1 MKPTTIA
8 SLQKCKQDK
17 KRFATITAYDYS
29 FAKLFADEGINVML
43 VGDSLGMTVQGHDST
58 LPVTVADIAYHT
70 AAVRRG
76 APNCL
81 LLADLPFMAYATPE
95 QAFENAATVMRAG
108 ANMVKIEG
116 GEWLVETVQM
126 LTERAVPVCGHLG
139 LTPQSVNIFGGYKVQ
154 GRGDEAGDRLLS
166 DALALEA
173 AGAQLLV
180 LECVPVELAKRIT
193 EALAIPVIGIGAGN
207 VTDGQILVMHDA
219 FGITGGHI
227 PKFAK
232 NFLAETGDIRAAVRQ
247 YMAEVESGVY
257 PGEEH
262 SFPLRS
268 DVVLIIETLPL
279 LRQQIRR
286 LRMEGK
292 RVALVPTMGNLHD
305 GHMKLVDE
313 AKARADVVV
322 VSIFVNPM
330 QFDRPEDLAR
340 YPRTLQED
348 CEKLNKRKVDLVFAP
363 SVKEIYPN
371 GTETHT
377 YVDVPG
383 LSTML
388 EGASRPGHFRGV
400 STIVSKLFNLVQ
412 PDIACFGEKDFQQ
425 LALIRKM
432 VADMGFD
439 IEIVGVPIMRAKDG
453 LALSS
458 RNGYLTAEQRKIAP
472 GLYKVLSSIAD
483 KLQAGERDLDEIIAI
498 AGQELNEKGF
508 RSDDIQIRDADTLL
522 EISENSKRAVILVAA
537 WLGDAR
543 LIDNKL
549 VELA

>member
-1 MKPTTIA
+1 M
-8 SLQKCKQDK
+8 
-17 KRFATITAYDYS
+17 
-29 FAKLFADEGINVML
+29 
-43 VGDSLGMTVQGHDST
+43 
-58 LPVTVADIAYHT
+58 
-70 AAVRRG
+70 
-76 APNCL
+76 
-81 LLADLPFMAYATPE
+81 
-95 QAFENAATVMRAG
+95 
-108 ANMVKIEG
+108 
-116 GEWLVETVQM
+116 
-126 LTERAVPVCGHLG
+126 
-139 LTPQSVNIFGGYKVQ
+139 
-154 GRGDEAGDRLLS
+154 
-166 DALALEA
+166 
-173 AGAQLLV
+173 
-180 LECVPVELAKRIT
+180 
-193 EALAIPVIGIGAGN
+193 
-207 VTDGQILVMHDA
+207 
-219 FGITGGHI
+219 
-227 PKFAK
+227 
-232 NFLAETGDIRAAVRQ
+232 
-247 YMAEVESGVY
+247 
-257 PGEEH
+257 
-262 SFPLRS
+262 
-268 DVVLIIETLPL
+268 LIIETLPL

-377 YVDVPG
+377 FVDVPG

-472 GLYKVLSSIAD
+472 GLYKILCSIAD

-508 RSDDIQIRDADTLL
+508 RADDIQIRDADTLL
-522 EISENSKRAVILVAA
+522 EVSENSKRAVILVAA

-543 LIDNKL
+543 LIDNKI

>member
-1 MKPTTIA
+1 M
-8 SLQKCKQDK
+8 
-17 KRFATITAYDYS
+17 
-29 FAKLFADEGINVML
+29 
-43 VGDSLGMTVQGHDST
+43 
-58 LPVTVADIAYHT
+58 
-70 AAVRRG
+70 
-76 APNCL
+76 
-81 LLADLPFMAYATPE
+81 
-95 QAFENAATVMRAG
+95 
-108 ANMVKIEG
+108 
-116 GEWLVETVQM
+116 
-126 LTERAVPVCGHLG
+126 
-139 LTPQSVNIFGGYKVQ
+139 
-154 GRGDEAGDRLLS
+154 
-166 DALALEA
+166 
-173 AGAQLLV
+173 
-180 LECVPVELAKRIT
+180 
-193 EALAIPVIGIGAGN
+193 
-207 VTDGQILVMHDA
+207 
-219 FGITGGHI
+219 
-227 PKFAK
+227 
-232 NFLAETGDIRAAVRQ
+232 
-247 YMAEVESGVY
+247 
-257 PGEEH
+257 
-262 SFPLRS
+262 
-268 DVVLIIETLPL
+268 LIIETLPL

-388 EGASRPGHFRGV
+388 EGASRPRHFRGV

-508 RSDDIQIRDADTLL
+508 RADDIQIRDADTLL
-522 EISENSKRAVILVAA
+522 EVSETSKRAVILVAA

-543 LIDNKL
+543 LIDNKM

>member
-1 MKPTTIA
+1 M
-8 SLQKCKQDK
+8 
-17 KRFATITAYDYS
+17 
-29 FAKLFADEGINVML
+29 
-43 VGDSLGMTVQGHDST
+43 
-58 LPVTVADIAYHT
+58 
-70 AAVRRG
+70 
-76 APNCL
+76 
-81 LLADLPFMAYATPE
+81 
-95 QAFENAATVMRAG
+95 
-108 ANMVKIEG
+108 
-116 GEWLVETVQM
+116 
-126 LTERAVPVCGHLG
+126 
-139 LTPQSVNIFGGYKVQ
+139 
-154 GRGDEAGDRLLS
+154 
-166 DALALEA
+166 
-173 AGAQLLV
+173 
-180 LECVPVELAKRIT
+180 
-193 EALAIPVIGIGAGN
+193 
-207 VTDGQILVMHDA
+207 
-219 FGITGGHI
+219 
-227 PKFAK
+227 
-232 NFLAETGDIRAAVRQ
+232 
-247 YMAEVESGVY
+247 
-257 PGEEH
+257 
-262 SFPLRS
+262 
-268 DVVLIIETLPL
+268 LIIETLPL

-388 EGASRPGHFRGV
+388 EGASRPGHFRGI

-483 KLQAGERDLDEIIAI
+483 KLQAGERDLDEIITI

-508 RSDDIQIRDADTLL
+508 RADDIQIRDADTLL
-522 EISENSKRAVILVAA
+522 EVSETSKRAVILVAA

-543 LIDNKL
+543 LIDNKM

>member
-1 MKPTTIA
+1 M
-8 SLQKCKQDK
+8 
-17 KRFATITAYDYS
+17 
-29 FAKLFADEGINVML
+29 
-43 VGDSLGMTVQGHDST
+43 
-58 LPVTVADIAYHT
+58 
-70 AAVRRG
+70 
-76 APNCL
+76 
-81 LLADLPFMAYATPE
+81 
-95 QAFENAATVMRAG
+95 
-108 ANMVKIEG
+108 
-116 GEWLVETVQM
+116 
-126 LTERAVPVCGHLG
+126 
-139 LTPQSVNIFGGYKVQ
+139 
-154 GRGDEAGDRLLS
+154 
-166 DALALEA
+166 
-173 AGAQLLV
+173 
-180 LECVPVELAKRIT
+180 
-193 EALAIPVIGIGAGN
+193 
-207 VTDGQILVMHDA
+207 
-219 FGITGGHI
+219 
-227 PKFAK
+227 
-232 NFLAETGDIRAAVRQ
+232 
-247 YMAEVESGVY
+247 
-257 PGEEH
+257 
-262 SFPLRS
+262 
-268 DVVLIIETLPL
+268 LIIETLPL

-508 RSDDIQIRDADTLL
+508 RADDIQIRDADTLL
-522 EISENSKRAVILVAA
+522 EVSETSKRAVILVAA

-543 LIDNKL
+543 LIDNKMI
-549 VELA
+549 ELA

>member
-1 MKPTTIA
+1 M
-8 SLQKCKQDK
+8 
-17 KRFATITAYDYS
+17 
-29 FAKLFADEGINVML
+29 
-43 VGDSLGMTVQGHDST
+43 
-58 LPVTVADIAYHT
+58 
-70 AAVRRG
+70 
-76 APNCL
+76 
-81 LLADLPFMAYATPE
+81 
-95 QAFENAATVMRAG
+95 
-108 ANMVKIEG
+108 
-116 GEWLVETVQM
+116 
-126 LTERAVPVCGHLG
+126 
-139 LTPQSVNIFGGYKVQ
+139 
-154 GRGDEAGDRLLS
+154 
-166 DALALEA
+166 
-173 AGAQLLV
+173 
-180 LECVPVELAKRIT
+180 
-193 EALAIPVIGIGAGN
+193 
-207 VTDGQILVMHDA
+207 
-219 FGITGGHI
+219 
-227 PKFAK
+227 
-232 NFLAETGDIRAAVRQ
+232 
-247 YMAEVESGVY
+247 
-257 PGEEH
+257 
-262 SFPLRS
+262 
-268 DVVLIIETLPL
+268 LIIETLPL

-425 LALIRKM
+425 LALIHKM

-483 KLQAGERDLDEIIAI
+483 KLQVGERDLDEIITI

-508 RSDDIQIRDADTLL
+508 RADDIQIRDADTLL
-522 EISENSKRAVILVAA
+522 EVSETSKRAVILVAA

-543 LIDNKL
+543 LIDNKM

>member
-1 MKPTTIA
+1 M
-8 SLQKCKQDK
+8 
-17 KRFATITAYDYS
+17 
-29 FAKLFADEGINVML
+29 
-43 VGDSLGMTVQGHDST
+43 
-58 LPVTVADIAYHT
+58 
-70 AAVRRG
+70 
-76 APNCL
+76 
-81 LLADLPFMAYATPE
+81 
-95 QAFENAATVMRAG
+95 
-108 ANMVKIEG
+108 
-116 GEWLVETVQM
+116 
-126 LTERAVPVCGHLG
+126 
-139 LTPQSVNIFGGYKVQ
+139 
-154 GRGDEAGDRLLS
+154 
-166 DALALEA
+166 
-173 AGAQLLV
+173 
-180 LECVPVELAKRIT
+180 
-193 EALAIPVIGIGAGN
+193 
-207 VTDGQILVMHDA
+207 
-219 FGITGGHI
+219 
-227 PKFAK
+227 
-232 NFLAETGDIRAAVRQ
+232 
-247 YMAEVESGVY
+247 
-257 PGEEH
+257 
-262 SFPLRS
+262 
-268 DVVLIIETLPL
+268 LIIETLPL

-348 CEKLNKRKVDLVFAP
+348 CKKLNKRKVDLVFAP

-412 PDIACFGEKDFQQ
+412 PDIACFGEKNFQQ

-439 IEIVGVPIMRAKDG
+439 IEIIGVPIMRAKDG

-508 RSDDIQIRDADTLL
+508 RADDIQIRDADTLL
-522 EISENSKRAVILVAA
+522 EVSENSKRAVILVAA

-543 LIDNKL
+543 LIDNKM

>member
-1 MKPTTIA
+1 
-8 SLQKCKQDK
+8 
-17 KRFATITAYDYS
+17 
-29 FAKLFADEGINVML
+29 
-43 VGDSLGMTVQGHDST
+43 
-58 LPVTVADIAYHT
+58 
-70 AAVRRG
+70 
-76 APNCL
+76 
-81 LLADLPFMAYATPE
+81 
-95 QAFENAATVMRAG
+95 
-108 ANMVKIEG
+108 
-116 GEWLVETVQM
+116 
-126 LTERAVPVCGHLG
+126 
-139 LTPQSVNIFGGYKVQ
+139 
-154 GRGDEAGDRLLS
+154 
-166 DALALEA
+166 
-173 AGAQLLV
+173 
-180 LECVPVELAKRIT
+180 
-193 EALAIPVIGIGAGN
+193 
-207 VTDGQILVMHDA
+207 
-219 FGITGGHI
+219 
-227 PKFAK
+227 
-232 NFLAETGDIRAAVRQ
+232 
-247 YMAEVESGVY
+247 
-257 PGEEH
+257 
-262 SFPLRS
+262 
-268 DVVLIIETLPL
+268 VLIIETLPL

-313 AKARADVVV
+313 AEARADVVV

-543 LIDNKL
+543 LIDNKI

>member
-1 MKPTTIA
+1 
-8 SLQKCKQDK
+8 
-17 KRFATITAYDYS
+17 
-29 FAKLFADEGINVML
+29 
-43 VGDSLGMTVQGHDST
+43 
-58 LPVTVADIAYHT
+58 
-70 AAVRRG
+70 
-76 APNCL
+76 
-81 LLADLPFMAYATPE
+81 
-95 QAFENAATVMRAG
+95 
-108 ANMVKIEG
+108 
-116 GEWLVETVQM
+116 
-126 LTERAVPVCGHLG
+126 
-139 LTPQSVNIFGGYKVQ
+139 
-154 GRGDEAGDRLLS
+154 
-166 DALALEA
+166 
-173 AGAQLLV
+173 
-180 LECVPVELAKRIT
+180 
-193 EALAIPVIGIGAGN
+193 
-207 VTDGQILVMHDA
+207 
-219 FGITGGHI
+219 
-227 PKFAK
+227 
-232 NFLAETGDIRAAVRQ
+232 
-247 YMAEVESGVY
+247 
-257 PGEEH
+257 
-262 SFPLRS
+262 
-268 DVVLIIETLPL
+268 VLIIETLPL

-305 GHMKLVDE
+305 GHMKLIDE

-439 IEIVGVPIMRAKDG
+439 IEIIGVPIMRAKDG

-508 RSDDIQIRDADTLL
+508 RADDIQIRDADTLL
-522 EISENSKRAVILVAA
+522 EVSENSKRAVILVAA

>member
-1 MKPTTIA
+1 M
-8 SLQKCKQDK
+8 
-17 KRFATITAYDYS
+17 
-29 FAKLFADEGINVML
+29 
-43 VGDSLGMTVQGHDST
+43 
-58 LPVTVADIAYHT
+58 
-70 AAVRRG
+70 
-76 APNCL
+76 
-81 LLADLPFMAYATPE
+81 
-95 QAFENAATVMRAG
+95 
-108 ANMVKIEG
+108 
-116 GEWLVETVQM
+116 
-126 LTERAVPVCGHLG
+126 
-139 LTPQSVNIFGGYKVQ
+139 
-154 GRGDEAGDRLLS
+154 
-166 DALALEA
+166 
-173 AGAQLLV
+173 
-180 LECVPVELAKRIT
+180 
-193 EALAIPVIGIGAGN
+193 
-207 VTDGQILVMHDA
+207 
-219 FGITGGHI
+219 
-227 PKFAK
+227 
-232 NFLAETGDIRAAVRQ
+232 
-247 YMAEVESGVY
+247 
-257 PGEEH
+257 
-262 SFPLRS
+262 
-268 DVVLIIETLPL
+268 LIIETLPL

-363 SVKEIYPN
+363 SIKEIYPN

-508 RSDDIQIRDADTLL
+508 RADDIQIRDADTLL
-522 EISENSKRAVILVAA
+522 EVSETSKRAVILVAA

-543 LIDNKL
+543 LIDNKI

>member
-1 MKPTTIA
+1 M
-8 SLQKCKQDK
+8 
-17 KRFATITAYDYS
+17 
-29 FAKLFADEGINVML
+29 
-43 VGDSLGMTVQGHDST
+43 
-58 LPVTVADIAYHT
+58 
-70 AAVRRG
+70 
-76 APNCL
+76 
-81 LLADLPFMAYATPE
+81 
-95 QAFENAATVMRAG
+95 
-108 ANMVKIEG
+108 
-116 GEWLVETVQM
+116 
-126 LTERAVPVCGHLG
+126 
-139 LTPQSVNIFGGYKVQ
+139 
-154 GRGDEAGDRLLS
+154 
-166 DALALEA
+166 
-173 AGAQLLV
+173 
-180 LECVPVELAKRIT
+180 
-193 EALAIPVIGIGAGN
+193 
-207 VTDGQILVMHDA
+207 
-219 FGITGGHI
+219 
-227 PKFAK
+227 
-232 NFLAETGDIRAAVRQ
+232 
-247 YMAEVESGVY
+247 
-257 PGEEH
+257 
-262 SFPLRS
+262 
-268 DVVLIIETLPL
+268 LIIETLPL

-330 QFDRPEDLAR
+330 HFDRPEDLAR

-483 KLQAGERDLDEIIAI
+483 KLQAGERDLDEIITI

-508 RSDDIQIRDADTLL
+508 RADDIQIRDADTLL
-522 EISENSKRAVILVAA
+522 EVSETSKRAVILVAA

-543 LIDNKL
+543 LIDNKM

>member
-1 MKPTTIA
+1 M
-8 SLQKCKQDK
+8 
-17 KRFATITAYDYS
+17 
-29 FAKLFADEGINVML
+29 
-43 VGDSLGMTVQGHDST
+43 
-58 LPVTVADIAYHT
+58 
-70 AAVRRG
+70 
-76 APNCL
+76 
-81 LLADLPFMAYATPE
+81 
-95 QAFENAATVMRAG
+95 
-108 ANMVKIEG
+108 
-116 GEWLVETVQM
+116 
-126 LTERAVPVCGHLG
+126 
-139 LTPQSVNIFGGYKVQ
+139 
-154 GRGDEAGDRLLS
+154 
-166 DALALEA
+166 
-173 AGAQLLV
+173 
-180 LECVPVELAKRIT
+180 
-193 EALAIPVIGIGAGN
+193 
-207 VTDGQILVMHDA
+207 
-219 FGITGGHI
+219 
-227 PKFAK
+227 
-232 NFLAETGDIRAAVRQ
+232 
-247 YMAEVESGVY
+247 
-257 PGEEH
+257 
-262 SFPLRS
+262 
-268 DVVLIIETLPL
+268 LIIETLPL

-305 GHMKLVDE
+305 GHLKLGDE

-439 IEIVGVPIMRAKDG
+439 VEIVGVPIMRAKDG

-458 RNGYLTAEQRKIAP
+458 RNSYLTAEQRKIAP

-508 RSDDIQIRDADTLL
+508 RADDIQIRDADTLL
-522 EISENSKRAVILVAA
+522 EVSENSKRAVILVAA

-543 LIDNKL
+543 LIDNKI
-549 VELA
+549 VELV

>member
-1 MKPTTIA
+1 M
-8 SLQKCKQDK
+8 
-17 KRFATITAYDYS
+17 
-29 FAKLFADEGINVML
+29 
-43 VGDSLGMTVQGHDST
+43 
-58 LPVTVADIAYHT
+58 
-70 AAVRRG
+70 
-76 APNCL
+76 
-81 LLADLPFMAYATPE
+81 
-95 QAFENAATVMRAG
+95 
-108 ANMVKIEG
+108 
-116 GEWLVETVQM
+116 
-126 LTERAVPVCGHLG
+126 
-139 LTPQSVNIFGGYKVQ
+139 
-154 GRGDEAGDRLLS
+154 
-166 DALALEA
+166 
-173 AGAQLLV
+173 
-180 LECVPVELAKRIT
+180 
-193 EALAIPVIGIGAGN
+193 
-207 VTDGQILVMHDA
+207 
-219 FGITGGHI
+219 
-227 PKFAK
+227 
-232 NFLAETGDIRAAVRQ
+232 
-247 YMAEVESGVY
+247 
-257 PGEEH
+257 
-262 SFPLRS
+262 
-268 DVVLIIETLPL
+268 LIIETLPL

-330 QFDRPEDLAR
+330 QFDRPEDLVR

-483 KLQAGERDLDEIIAI
+483 KLQAGERDLNEIIAI

-508 RSDDIQIRDADTLL
+508 RADDIQIRDADTLL
-522 EISENSKRAVILVAA
+522 EVSENSKRAVILVAA

-543 LIDNKL
+543 LIDNKM

>member
-1 MKPTTIA
+1 M
-8 SLQKCKQDK
+8 
-17 KRFATITAYDYS
+17 
-29 FAKLFADEGINVML
+29 
-43 VGDSLGMTVQGHDST
+43 
-58 LPVTVADIAYHT
+58 
-70 AAVRRG
+70 
-76 APNCL
+76 
-81 LLADLPFMAYATPE
+81 
-95 QAFENAATVMRAG
+95 
-108 ANMVKIEG
+108 
-116 GEWLVETVQM
+116 
-126 LTERAVPVCGHLG
+126 
-139 LTPQSVNIFGGYKVQ
+139 
-154 GRGDEAGDRLLS
+154 
-166 DALALEA
+166 
-173 AGAQLLV
+173 
-180 LECVPVELAKRIT
+180 
-193 EALAIPVIGIGAGN
+193 
-207 VTDGQILVMHDA
+207 
-219 FGITGGHI
+219 
-227 PKFAK
+227 
-232 NFLAETGDIRAAVRQ
+232 
-247 YMAEVESGVY
+247 
-257 PGEEH
+257 
-262 SFPLRS
+262 
-268 DVVLIIETLPL
+268 LIIETLPL

-483 KLQAGERDLDEIIAI
+483 KLQAGERDLDEIITI

-508 RSDDIQIRDADTLL
+508 RADDIQIRDADTLL
-522 EISENSKRAVILVAA
+522 EVSETSKRAVILVAA

-543 LIDNKL
+543 LIDNKMI
-549 VELA
+549 ELA

>member
-1 MKPTTIA
+1 M
-8 SLQKCKQDK
+8 
-17 KRFATITAYDYS
+17 
-29 FAKLFADEGINVML
+29 
-43 VGDSLGMTVQGHDST
+43 
-58 LPVTVADIAYHT
+58 
-70 AAVRRG
+70 
-76 APNCL
+76 
-81 LLADLPFMAYATPE
+81 
-95 QAFENAATVMRAG
+95 
-108 ANMVKIEG
+108 
-116 GEWLVETVQM
+116 
-126 LTERAVPVCGHLG
+126 
-139 LTPQSVNIFGGYKVQ
+139 
-154 GRGDEAGDRLLS
+154 
-166 DALALEA
+166 
-173 AGAQLLV
+173 
-180 LECVPVELAKRIT
+180 
-193 EALAIPVIGIGAGN
+193 
-207 VTDGQILVMHDA
+207 
-219 FGITGGHI
+219 
-227 PKFAK
+227 
-232 NFLAETGDIRAAVRQ
+232 
-247 YMAEVESGVY
+247 
-257 PGEEH
+257 
-262 SFPLRS
+262 
-268 DVVLIIETLPL
+268 LIIETLPL

-439 IEIVGVPIMRAKDG
+439 IEIVGVPIIRAKDG

-483 KLQAGERDLDEIIAI
+483 KLQAGERDLDEIITI

-508 RSDDIQIRDADTLL
+508 RADDIQIRDADTLL
-522 EISENSKRAVILVAA
+522 EVSETSKRAVILVAA

-543 LIDNKL
+543 LIDNKM

>member
-1 MKPTTIA
+1 M
-8 SLQKCKQDK
+8 
-17 KRFATITAYDYS
+17 
-29 FAKLFADEGINVML
+29 
-43 VGDSLGMTVQGHDST
+43 
-58 LPVTVADIAYHT
+58 
-70 AAVRRG
+70 
-76 APNCL
+76 
-81 LLADLPFMAYATPE
+81 
-95 QAFENAATVMRAG
+95 
-108 ANMVKIEG
+108 
-116 GEWLVETVQM
+116 
-126 LTERAVPVCGHLG
+126 
-139 LTPQSVNIFGGYKVQ
+139 
-154 GRGDEAGDRLLS
+154 
-166 DALALEA
+166 
-173 AGAQLLV
+173 
-180 LECVPVELAKRIT
+180 
-193 EALAIPVIGIGAGN
+193 
-207 VTDGQILVMHDA
+207 
-219 FGITGGHI
+219 
-227 PKFAK
+227 
-232 NFLAETGDIRAAVRQ
+232 
-247 YMAEVESGVY
+247 
-257 PGEEH
+257 
-262 SFPLRS
+262 
-268 DVVLIIETLPL
+268 LIIETLPL

-292 RVALVPTMGNLHD
+292 RLALVPTMGNLHD

-483 KLQAGERDLDEIIAI
+483 KLQVGERDLDEIITI

-508 RSDDIQIRDADTLL
+508 RADDIQIRDADTLL
-522 EISENSKRAVILVAA
+522 EVSETSKRAVILVAA

-543 LIDNKL
+543 LIDNKM

>member
-1 MKPTTIA
+1 M
-8 SLQKCKQDK
+8 
-17 KRFATITAYDYS
+17 
-29 FAKLFADEGINVML
+29 
-43 VGDSLGMTVQGHDST
+43 
-58 LPVTVADIAYHT
+58 
-70 AAVRRG
+70 
-76 APNCL
+76 
-81 LLADLPFMAYATPE
+81 
-95 QAFENAATVMRAG
+95 
-108 ANMVKIEG
+108 
-116 GEWLVETVQM
+116 
-126 LTERAVPVCGHLG
+126 
-139 LTPQSVNIFGGYKVQ
+139 
-154 GRGDEAGDRLLS
+154 
-166 DALALEA
+166 
-173 AGAQLLV
+173 
-180 LECVPVELAKRIT
+180 
-193 EALAIPVIGIGAGN
+193 
-207 VTDGQILVMHDA
+207 
-219 FGITGGHI
+219 
-227 PKFAK
+227 
-232 NFLAETGDIRAAVRQ
+232 
-247 YMAEVESGVY
+247 
-257 PGEEH
+257 
-262 SFPLRS
+262 
-268 DVVLIIETLPL
+268 LIIETLPL

-483 KLQAGERDLDEIIAI
+483 KLQAGERDLDEIITI

-508 RSDDIQIRDADTLL
+508 RADDIQIRDADTLL
-522 EISENSKRAVILVAA
+522 EASENSKRAVILVAA

-543 LIDNKL
+543 LIDNKI
-549 VELA
+549 VELV

>member
-1 MKPTTIA
+1 M
-8 SLQKCKQDK
+8 
-17 KRFATITAYDYS
+17 
-29 FAKLFADEGINVML
+29 
-43 VGDSLGMTVQGHDST
+43 
-58 LPVTVADIAYHT
+58 
-70 AAVRRG
+70 
-76 APNCL
+76 
-81 LLADLPFMAYATPE
+81 
-95 QAFENAATVMRAG
+95 
-108 ANMVKIEG
+108 
-116 GEWLVETVQM
+116 
-126 LTERAVPVCGHLG
+126 
-139 LTPQSVNIFGGYKVQ
+139 
-154 GRGDEAGDRLLS
+154 
-166 DALALEA
+166 
-173 AGAQLLV
+173 
-180 LECVPVELAKRIT
+180 
-193 EALAIPVIGIGAGN
+193 
-207 VTDGQILVMHDA
+207 
-219 FGITGGHI
+219 
-227 PKFAK
+227 
-232 NFLAETGDIRAAVRQ
+232 
-247 YMAEVESGVY
+247 
-257 PGEEH
+257 
-262 SFPLRS
+262 
-268 DVVLIIETLPL
+268 LIIETLPL

-425 LALIRKM
+425 LALICKM

-439 IEIVGVPIMRAKDG
+439 IEIIGVPIMRAKDG

-508 RSDDIQIRDADTLL
+508 RADDIQIRDADTLQ
-522 EISENSKRAVILVAA
+522 EVSENSKRAVILVAA

-543 LIDNKL
+543 LIDNKI

>member
-1 MKPTTIA
+1 M
-8 SLQKCKQDK
+8 
-17 KRFATITAYDYS
+17 
-29 FAKLFADEGINVML
+29 
-43 VGDSLGMTVQGHDST
+43 
-58 LPVTVADIAYHT
+58 
-70 AAVRRG
+70 
-76 APNCL
+76 
-81 LLADLPFMAYATPE
+81 
-95 QAFENAATVMRAG
+95 
-108 ANMVKIEG
+108 
-116 GEWLVETVQM
+116 
-126 LTERAVPVCGHLG
+126 
-139 LTPQSVNIFGGYKVQ
+139 
-154 GRGDEAGDRLLS
+154 
-166 DALALEA
+166 
-173 AGAQLLV
+173 
-180 LECVPVELAKRIT
+180 
-193 EALAIPVIGIGAGN
+193 
-207 VTDGQILVMHDA
+207 
-219 FGITGGHI
+219 
-227 PKFAK
+227 
-232 NFLAETGDIRAAVRQ
+232 
-247 YMAEVESGVY
+247 
-257 PGEEH
+257 
-262 SFPLRS
+262 
-268 DVVLIIETLPL
+268 LIIETLPL

-458 RNGYLTAEQRKIAP
+458 RNSYLTAEQRKIAP

-483 KLQAGERDLDEIIAI
+483 KLQAGERDLDEIITI

-508 RSDDIQIRDADTLL
+508 RADDIQIRDADTLL
-522 EISENSKRAVILVAA
+522 EVSENSKRAVILVAA

-543 LIDNKL
+543 LIDNKI

>member
-1 MKPTTIA
+1 M
-8 SLQKCKQDK
+8 
-17 KRFATITAYDYS
+17 
-29 FAKLFADEGINVML
+29 
-43 VGDSLGMTVQGHDST
+43 
-58 LPVTVADIAYHT
+58 
-70 AAVRRG
+70 
-76 APNCL
+76 
-81 LLADLPFMAYATPE
+81 
-95 QAFENAATVMRAG
+95 
-108 ANMVKIEG
+108 
-116 GEWLVETVQM
+116 
-126 LTERAVPVCGHLG
+126 
-139 LTPQSVNIFGGYKVQ
+139 
-154 GRGDEAGDRLLS
+154 
-166 DALALEA
+166 
-173 AGAQLLV
+173 
-180 LECVPVELAKRIT
+180 
-193 EALAIPVIGIGAGN
+193 
-207 VTDGQILVMHDA
+207 
-219 FGITGGHI
+219 
-227 PKFAK
+227 
-232 NFLAETGDIRAAVRQ
+232 
-247 YMAEVESGVY
+247 
-257 PGEEH
+257 
-262 SFPLRS
+262 
-268 DVVLIIETLPL
+268 LIIETLPL

-330 QFDRPEDLAR
+330 QFDRPEDLAC

-508 RSDDIQIRDADTLL
+508 RADDIQIRDADTLL
-522 EISENSKRAVILVAA
+522 EVSENSKRAVILVAA

-543 LIDNKL
+543 LIDNKM

>member
-1 MKPTTIA
+1 M
-8 SLQKCKQDK
+8 
-17 KRFATITAYDYS
+17 
-29 FAKLFADEGINVML
+29 
-43 VGDSLGMTVQGHDST
+43 
-58 LPVTVADIAYHT
+58 
-70 AAVRRG
+70 
-76 APNCL
+76 
-81 LLADLPFMAYATPE
+81 
-95 QAFENAATVMRAG
+95 
-108 ANMVKIEG
+108 
-116 GEWLVETVQM
+116 
-126 LTERAVPVCGHLG
+126 
-139 LTPQSVNIFGGYKVQ
+139 
-154 GRGDEAGDRLLS
+154 
-166 DALALEA
+166 
-173 AGAQLLV
+173 
-180 LECVPVELAKRIT
+180 
-193 EALAIPVIGIGAGN
+193 
-207 VTDGQILVMHDA
+207 
-219 FGITGGHI
+219 
-227 PKFAK
+227 
-232 NFLAETGDIRAAVRQ
+232 
-247 YMAEVESGVY
+247 
-257 PGEEH
+257 
-262 SFPLRS
+262 
-268 DVVLIIETLPL
+268 LIIETLPL

-472 GLYKVLSSIAD
+472 GLYKILSSIAD
-483 KLQAGERDLDEIIAI
+483 KLQAGERDLDEIITI

-508 RSDDIQIRDADTLL
+508 RADDIQIRDADTLL
-522 EISENSKRAVILVAA
+522 EVSETSKRAVILVAA

-543 LIDNKL
+543 LIDNKM